1 MDLNIE
7 STHLLATALVCM
19 VLGYVFFILMRRSLP
34 KRLKAEQL
42 QQREIVR
49 QKAITKSQHIAA
61 EARSRQQEKEQMLLE
76 EFEAHIED
84 RKHDLEAE
92 KEEILLQEQFVER
105 EEQRLAKVESQYQ
118 SYEAKVNKVKDAY
131 NNLALKIDESRH
143 ELHHKLAAV
152 ANCTV
157 EQVQENLRDKMINTR
172 TLDSQKRI
180 KELTEQMQNNSKK
193 SAERTLSRLLARY
206 EPQFV
211 WPKPVS
217 HVEITS
223 SRILDALNSDQVSLI
238 ADLTAL
244 TDQVEIGLS
253 DEKVE
258 SVAAIKLG
266 GGYGI
271 DKEAARLTLEEL
283 LPRGSSQW
291 NRVEKVFQKHRQT
304 IEAQAQKLGHKAVN
318 ELRLEGIHPEIQKM
332 VGALNWRTSYR
343 QNQYHHS
350 LEVAKLA
357 GILAFELG
365 VDPQIAKR
373 CGLLHDIGKGIDY
386 RIEGSHAVISG
397 DYADRYGEHKIV
409 CDTVMSHHNDL
420 ILETPMSYVL
430 KSADTLS
437 GARPGARV
445 NLEEGYQIRLSAIED
460 AVKSFPGILKI
471 AIMNG
476 GREVHI
482 EVNHKKVKE
491 NELKSFTENIAQ
503 KIEEDVAYPGQIK
516 VLVSRR
522 FESVAVA

>member
-1 MDLNIE
+1 MDLDINSSHFIV
-7 STHLLATALVCM
+7 TAVVCLG
-19 VLGYVFFILMRRSLP
+19 LGYLFFIVMRRSLP
-34 KRLKAEQL
+34 KRLKAEHL
-42 QQREIVR
+42 QQRDVVR
-49 QKAITKSQHIAA
+49 QKAITKGQQILA
-61 EARSRQQEKEQMLLE
+61 EARTRQEEKEQILLE
-76 EFEAHIED
+76 EFEAFIED

-92 KEEILLQEQFVER
+92 QEEIVAQEQFVKR
-105 EEQRLAKVESQYQ
+105 EEQRLSKVENQYKT
-118 SYEAKVNKVKDAY
+118 YEGKVDKIKD
-131 NNLALKIDESRH
+131 KHRRMIEEIDASRK
-143 ELHHKLAAV
+143 ELHNSLAKSAS
-152 ANCTV
+152 CTV
-157 EQVQENLRDKMINTR
+157 EQVVDHLRDKIIDTR

-180 KELTEQMQNNSKK
+180 KDLTEQLQSDGKK
-193 SAERTLSRLLARY
+193 NAERTLSRLLARY
-206 EPQFV
+206 EPNFV

-217 HVEITS
+217 HVEINNP
-223 SRILDALNSDQVSLI
+223 RILDALNSDQTSLI
-238 ADLTAL
+238 KDLSEL
-244 TDQVEIGLS
+244 TDQVEIALS
-253 DEKVE
+253 DEKMD
-258 SVAAIKLG
+258 SMAAIKLG

-283 LPRGSSQW
+283 LPRNSNQW
-291 NRVEKVFQKHRQT
+291 QRVEKQFMKHKRN
-304 IEAQAQKLGHKAVN
+304 IEAQARKLGQKAVQ
-318 ELRLEGIHPEIQKM
+318 ELHLEGIHPEIQKM

-343 QNQYHHS
+343 QNQFHHS

-365 VDPQIAKR
+365 LDPQVAKR

-397 DYADRYGEHKIV
+397 DYADRFGEHKIV

-420 ILETPMSYVL
+420 MLETPMSYVL

-460 AVKSFPGILKI
+460 VVKSFPGILKM

-491 NELKSFTENIAQ
+491 NELKSFTENITK